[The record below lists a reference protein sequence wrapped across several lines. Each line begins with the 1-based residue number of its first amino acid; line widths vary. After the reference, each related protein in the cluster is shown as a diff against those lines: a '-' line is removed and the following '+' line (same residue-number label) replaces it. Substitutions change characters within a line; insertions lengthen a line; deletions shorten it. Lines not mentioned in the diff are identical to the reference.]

1 MAGHDHVGL
10 GGDYDGI
17 NGTAPIGMTGVDAYP
32 ALFAELVRRGWSDAD
47 LARLAGGNL
56 VRVMERVEAVAAA
69 LAVQPPVDATDPG

>member
-17 NGTAPIGMTGVDAYP
+17 NGTAPRGMTGVDGYP

-47 LARLAGGNL
+47 MAKLAGGNIL
-56 VRVMERVEAVAAA
+56 RVMEAVEAVSRRMAI
-69 LAVQPPVDATDPG
+69 QPPVDATAR